1 MDFQQKECY
10 TIGDLEHI
18 IALLRAPGGCP
29 WDIEQT
35 HQSVRANL
43 IEETYEA
50 VEAIDTNNM
59 ELLKGR
65 IGRCFNASA
74 VSCTDGGR
82 TGNVYVCRCG
92 GRRSKKLIVRHPHV
106 FGNVQVTDSS
116 QVLSNWDE
124 IKKKTKSQTTQTEVL
139 ESVSVALPAL
149 MRSYKVQKKAAKVG
163 VDVSDAN
170 AALDQIIA
178 RAQELKQ
185 TLSKQQD
192 SNLLEHQVGDL
203 LFSAVNVARKC
214 EVEPEYSLTNACN
227 RFIIYFTAVEKYT
240 QEKQLCWSDLTPQE
254 LNSIWQRVTTEQ
266 FSQ

>member
-59 ELLKGR
+59 ELLKEELGDVLMQVLFHAQMEAEQ
-65 IGRCFNASA
+65 GTFTFAD
-74 VSCTDGGR
+74 VVDG
-82 TGNVYVCRCG
+82 VA
-92 GRRSKKLIVRHPHV
+92 KKLIVRHPHV

-149 MRSYKVQKKAAKVG
+149 MRSLRYRKKRQKLAWMY
-163 VDVSDAN
+163 
-170 AALDQIIA
+170 
-178 RAQELKQ
+178 R
-185 TLSKQQD
+185 
-192 SNLLEHQVGDL
+192 
-203 LFSAVNVARKC
+203 
-214 EVEPEYSLTNACN
+214 
-227 RFIIYFTAVEKYT
+227 T
-240 QEKQLCWSDLTPQE
+240 QMQLWTK
-254 LNSIWQRVTTEQ
+254 
-266 FSQ
+266 